1 MALLQSGQQVDGYRV
16 QSLIKANVYTETYRV
31 EDASHQPFF
40 MKVYIMKLVPQ
51 KLINPTTGL
60 ILEIEY
66 SQKIKSRN
74 VVSFISNGT
83 INTEQSQCQ
92 YYVTNYFSGELLAEK
107 LYREQKLPEATAVRI
122 FAGVLEGLQHLH
134 KQGIY
139 HNDITPRNI
148 MLCASTAGTP
158 EIIDLRNL
166 ALTASLIVDCAIRR
180 QESRGLHY
188 TLDVP
193 DKLPVARPSVIHNW

>member
-107 LYREQKLPEATAVRI
+107 LTFNR
-122 FAGVLEGLQHLH
+122 
-134 KQGIY
+134 
-139 HNDITPRNI
+139 
-148 MLCASTAGTP
+148 
-158 EIIDLRNL
+158 
-166 ALTASLIVDCAIRR
+166 ALTVGFGSMLSFLVGTLFKLIAGGFMLYYIIKDIF
-180 QESRGLHY
+180 
-188 TLDVP
+188 
-193 DKLPVARPSVIHNW
+193 